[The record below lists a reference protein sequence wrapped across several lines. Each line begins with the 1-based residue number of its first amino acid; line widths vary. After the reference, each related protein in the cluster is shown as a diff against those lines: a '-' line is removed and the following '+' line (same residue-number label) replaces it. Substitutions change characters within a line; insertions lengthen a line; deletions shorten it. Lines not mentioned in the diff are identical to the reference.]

1 MSAPSWA
8 QNKQQEEPKQR
19 PASAQQA
26 QRAQQN
32 LPRAQQTIDLS
43 SLNLQEGDTTTTVA
57 IGKDTYTIGRPHF
70 SNFQ

>member
-8 QNKQQEEPKQR
+8 QNKQPQEPKQR
-19 PASAQQA
+19 PASAQQQ

-57 IGKDTYTIGRPHF
+57 IGKDTYTIGRPF
-70 SNFQ
+70 